1 MTTSNI
7 RKIRIDGGILR
18 GRYIKFKAST
28 GLRPSKAL
36 VKKTLFNWLRPKL
49 YQASCLDLFAGTGSL
64 GFEAASQGA
73 NKVLFLDRDKQ
84 VVAGLNNNIALLN
97 SALSNCDLQASV
109 WSHPEAL
116 QGHWCKKYDII
127 LIDPPFFQIAPE
139 AMLDWLLAQNI
150 THEGSLIY
158 LETKKTND
166 WPQHRAFTTYKH
178 AQSGGVQ
185 FGLMQV
191 KSGEHE

>member
-7 RKIRIDGGILR
+7 RKIRIDSGILR
-18 GRYIKFKAST
+18 GRYIKFKASID
-28 GLRPSKAL
+28 LRPSKAV

-49 YQASCLDLFAGTGSL
+49 YQASCIDLFAGTGSL

-73 NKVLFLDRDKQ
+73 SKVLFLDRDKQ
-84 VVAGLNNNIALLN
+84 VVAGLKSNIALLN
-97 SALSNCDLQASV
+97 NAISKCDLQASV
-109 WSHPEAL
+109 WSHPEPL
-116 QGHWCKKYDII
+116 HSHLCEKYDII
-127 LIDPPFFQIAPE
+127 LIDPPFYQIPPE
-139 AMLDWLLAQNI
+139 AVLDWLLAQNI
-150 THEGSLIY
+150 VHERSLIY
-158 LETKKTND
+158 LETKKANE

-191 KSGEHE
+191 KPGEYE